1 MPSAAG
7 QPTPAPTVGL
17 IDGGQPQASD
27 DKDRRKPAKV
37 AQNTDPV
44 TPGFSLK

>member
-1 MPSAAG
+1 MPTAAG
-7 QPTPAPTVGL
+7 QPAPAPAVGL
-17 IDGGQPQASD
+17 ADQPSVVAG
-27 DKDRRKPAKV
+27 DKDRRKSAKV

>member
-7 QPTPAPTVGL
+7 QPAPPPTVGL
-17 IDGGQPQASD
+17 NDGQPAVAD
-27 DKDRRKPAKV
+27 DRRKAAKV

>member
-7 QPTPAPTVGL
+7 QPAPPPAVGL
-17 IDGGQPQASD
+17 ADQPPAVAG
-27 DKDRRKPAKV
+27 DKDRRKAAKV

>member
-7 QPTPAPTVGL
+7 QPAPAPTVGL
-17 IDGGQPQASD
+17 KDGQPAVAD
-27 DKDRRKPAKV
+27 RDRRKAAKV